1 MPITISDTTPRDSYT
16 VGGTPQ
22 TAFTVNFEFFADA
35 DLKVYVDSTLKTL
48 TTDYTVSG
56 AGTSGGGTVTMGT
69 GVSNATVTIIRD
81 MAISRTTDFP
91 VSGAFQIDTLND
103 ELDKQVAMM
112 QQNERDI
119 ARTFKSEPFDTV
131 NDFTLPVQ
139 ADRKGKLFGFDST
152 HGNPEAVTGR
162 VNTVTVSNVA
172 TSSGSPGTATAS
184 FTESTGALALGI
196 PVGQTGMMGGVSMQ
210 YSTTTADADPGAGF
224 IRLNNTSLN
233 SATIMYVDDSDG
245 TTDITAWVQS
255 WDDADGANRGIITIA
270 GNPNPASPL
279 VTYKVTGAV
288 TDASGY
294 TKIPVVYLAGSTSIS
309 NNAEISLAFS
319 PAGSS
324 GVPPGL
330 GLKYST
336 TTTDS
341 DPGAGYIRFNN
352 GTLASAT
359 ACYIDDADLAGADIS
374 GLVQSW
380 DDSTTTALRGT
391 ITLVKETNTAVWAQ
405 WNIPGA
411 PTNASG
417 YTKQALTY
425 VAGTGSFSND
435 DLVRLSFSRTGN
447 LGSTGSQ
454 GIQGIQ
460 GVKGDAPGVLMTY
473 ETATADS
480 DQGAGKVWLNHGTAS
495 SATVLYMDDVEAGGA
510 SINSMVDSWDD
521 STNTALRGTIS
532 IFENATPANFH
543 IFNVTG
549 AVTSASTYS
558 KVAVTHVVS
567 GGSAISDG
575 DPVSVQF
582 VRTGNAGADG
592 ADGSGTMSNFTMSD
606 GSTSQTVGDGNTMTF
621 AAGAGM
627 DVAVSATD
635 TVTYTAETASDT
647 NAGVVELATTAE
659 TVTGSDTARA
669 ITPAGL
675 HGALAGLTDTA
686 IAATDTIVF
695 SDTSDSGNLKEDQV
709 QGILDLAGGADF
721 GSVDENI
728 IPDGD
733 GTRNIGSA
741 AAEFNKV
748 FMRYPALWQRQLNVL
763 YVRVFNNAG
772 TMELSVAEH
781 SWDVGAGNTNLGPSL
796 SASYTGNYTAP
807 LLDGSTGFGGK
818 PAGIW
823 AANKSYVVL
832 NMPNQSSGTDII
844 GQVFMVKNRMATAIS
859 ETGLNGWYACHSRD
873 VDGTTQHRGELIL
886 HYGDNSLTADTS
898 NYSASQYTDWLAVFY
913 AND

>member
-48 TTDYTVSG
+48 TTHYTVSG

-69 GVSNATVTIIRD
+69 GVSNATVTITRD

-210 YSTTTADADPGAGF
+210 YSTTTTDSDPGAGF

-255 WDDADGANRGIITIA
+255 WDDADGSNRGIITIA

-405 WNIPGA
+405 WNITGA
-411 PTNASG
+411 ATNASG

-521 STNTALRGTIS
+521 STTTALRGTIS
-532 IFENATPANFH
+532 IYKNSAPANFH
-543 IFNVTG
+543 IYNVTG

-567 GGSAISDG
+567 AGTISDG
-575 DPVSVQF
+575 DAVSVQF
-582 VRTGNAGADG
+582 VRTGNAGG
-592 ADGSGTMSNFTMSD
+592 GMTSFTMSD
-606 GSTSQTVGDGNTMTF
+606 GSTTQTVENGETQTF
-621 AAGAGM
+621 AAGEAL
-627 DVAVSATD
+627 DVAVSATN
-635 TVTYTAETASDT
+635 TVTYSAEDASAT
-647 NAGVVELATTAE
+647 NKGVAELATSAE
-659 TVTGSDTARA
+659 TTTGTDSGRVV
-669 ITPAGL
+669 TPAGL
-675 HGALAGLTDTA
+675 HGGIAGLSDATITASDKVAFVDVGSSNALKTDT
-686 IAATDTIVF
+686 
-695 SDTSDSGNLKEDQV
+695 V

-721 GSVDENI
+721 GAVDENI

-733 GTRNIGSA
+733 ATRNIGSA

-748 FMRYPALWQRQLNVL
+748 FMRYPVLWERVFSVVM
-763 YVRVFNNAG
+763 VRLFNNAG
-772 TMELSVAEH
+772 TFELAVAEH
-781 SWDVGAGNTNLGPSL
+781 SWDIGAGSTNLGPAMA
-796 SASYTGNYTAP
+796 ASHTGNYTAP
-807 LLDGSTGFGGK
+807 MLDSSTGFGGK
-818 PAGIW
+818 PAGILD
-823 AANKSYVVL
+823 ASTSMIRL
-832 NMPNQSSGTDII
+832 NTHDMGSGNNII
-844 GQVFMVKNRMATAIS
+844 GQVFPGRARMPTAIS
-859 ETGLNGWYACHSRD
+859 EDGIYATFGCHSRNIG
-873 VDGTTQHRGELIL
+873 GTTEFQGELL
-886 HYGDNSLTADTS
+886 TYYGDNALETNGTNYAHS
-898 NYSASQYTDWLAVFY
+898 NYVDWVLVFY
-913 AND
+913 GQDS